1 MHRNAT
7 TACSHCSS
15 ALVLMGEADCCVVA
29 VLVSVGI
36 IGPYGYIAHNTW
48 GTGDWFP
55 DVVAAEKEA
64 KKDDKAMVFK
74 NPLR

>member
-1 MHRNAT
+1 
-7 TACSHCSS
+7 
-15 ALVLMGEADCCVVA
+15 MGEAACWVFVA
-29 VLVSVGI
+29 LASVGI